1 MYIWQ
6 AIVLGLVQ
14 GLTEFLPVSSTGHLE
29 LFKALFNI
37 DIAGCELLFDI
48 VLHMGTL
55 IAVLVI
61 YWKKIISFFKKPIML
76 LYLVIA
82 TIPAA
87 VVGLIFNDMIEEHLL
102 NGLVCGICFLVT
114 AALLLVTEY
123 VAKRN
128 REKELIKPFGMKN
141 AVCMGLAQA
150 VAVLP
155 GISRSGSTIS
165 AGVLSGADQE
175 EVADFAFIMSA
186 PVILGSFL
194 LGIIDFFK
202 EDTSAT
208 IAAFGSTSNMVW
220 CLILGVIA
228 AGVVG
233 FLAIKL
239 MVAAVKKAN
248 YKWFSLYLVLAAAL
262 SFVLFANGMFI
273 SNGI

>member
-1 MYIWQ
+1 MAIWQ
-6 AIVLGLVQ
+6 AIVLGIIQ

-29 LFKALFNI
+29 LFKAIFSVNI
-37 DIAGCELLFDI
+37 GDCELLFDI

-61 YWKKIISFFKKPIML
+61 YFKKIISFFKKPIML

-82 TIPAA
+82 TIPAGI
-87 VVGLIFNDMIEEHLL
+87 VGLIFNDMIEEHLL

-114 AALLLVTEY
+114 AVLLIVTEY

-128 REKELIKPFGMKN
+128 REKGLIKPFGMKN

-175 EVADFAFIMSA
+175 EAADFAFIMSA

-194 LGIIDFFK
+194 LGVIKFVKSDV
-202 EDTSAT
+202 SAT
-208 IAAFGSTSNMVW
+208 VTAFGGTTNMVW

-228 AGVVG
+228 AGIVG

-248 YKWFSLYLVLAAAL
+248 YKWFSVYLVAVAVL
-262 SFVLFANGMFI
+262 SFVLYANGRFI
-273 SNGI
+273 

>member
-1 MYIWQ
+1 MFIWQ
-6 AIVLGLVQ
+6 AIVLGIIQ

-29 LFKALFNI
+29 LFKALFSI
-37 DIAGCELLFDI
+37 DIEGCELLFDI

-61 YWKKIISFFKKPIML
+61 YFKKIISFFKKPIML

-82 TIPAA
+82 TIPAG
-87 VVGLIFNDMIEEHLL
+87 VVGLIFSDMIEKYLL

-123 VAKRN
+123 VARRN
-128 REKELIKPFGMKN
+128 RKNGLIKPFGAKN
-141 AVCMGLAQA
+141 AICMGLAQA

-175 EVADFAFIMSA
+175 DAADFAFIMSA

-194 LGIIDFFK
+194 IGIIKFIKSDI
-202 EDTSAT
+202 SAT
-208 IAAFGSTSNMVW
+208 VTEFGGTTNMVW
-220 CLILGVIA
+220 CLILGVLA
-228 AGVVG
+228 AGIVG

-248 YKWFSLYLVLAAAL
+248 YKWFSLYLVLVAAL
-262 SFVLFANGMFI
+262 SFVLFANGRF
-273 SNGI
+273 

>member
-1 MYIWQ
+1 MLLWQ
-6 AIVLGLVQ
+6 AIVLGLIQ

-29 LFKALFNI
+29 LFKAIFNVELG
-37 DIAGCELLFDI
+37 DCELLFDI

-61 YWKKIISFFKKPIML
+61 YWKKIISFFKKPIWI

-82 TIPAA
+82 TIPAG

-128 REKELIKPFGMKN
+128 REKGLIKPFGYKN
-141 AVCMGLAQA
+141 SIIMGLAQA

-175 EVADFAFIMSA
+175 EAADFAFIMSA

-194 LGIIDFFK
+194 LGIIKLVTGDV
-202 EDTSAT
+202 SAS
-208 IAAFGSTSNMVW
+208 IVAFGGTQNAIL
-220 CLILGVIA
+220 CLVFGVLS
-228 AGVVG
+228 AGIVG

-248 YKWFSLYLVLAAAL
+248 YKWFSVYLVLVAAL
-262 SFVLFANGMFI
+262 SFVLFANGLFV
-273 SNGI
+273 